1 MGRSSDLVTASA
13 DLLLGGTCVGCERPG
28 PALCLRCATCL
39 ERLPFR
45 ARPSPEP
52 LGLPT
57 VCAVAA
63 YDGVVKAAVLAHKE
77 HNRLTLA
84 RPLARAL
91 ALSVWAVLAR
101 AGRPCGLLTI
111 VPVPS
116 SRRTSRER
124 GQDPLLRIT
133 RECGRYLRRTG
144 LTAVVDPALT
154 LVRPVSDQAGLSAT
168 ERQANVELAFAVK
181 RRRCFAGP
189 VVVADDICTTGATA
203 VEATRALT
211 EAGAEVL
218 GVAVLAATQRRQASD
233 RSVGGD

>member
-1 MGRSSDLVTASA
+1 
-13 DLLLGGTCVGCERPG
+13 
-28 PALCLRCATCL
+28 
-39 ERLPFR
+39 
-45 ARPSPEP
+45 
-52 LGLPT
+52 
-57 VCAVAA
+57 
-63 YDGVVKAAVLAHKE
+63 VVKAAVLAHKE

-218 GVAVLAATQRRQASD
+218 GVAVLTATQRRQASD